1 VRIILR
7 AIAALVLALLPF
19 AQLIKP
25 ESAQASYNFAF
36 PITVQDTSNVS
47 RTNVPVILSFGG
59 TQLINAGYTVNGLD
73 TNMQNGVVSIPYMMD
88 TTNVT
93 TVISSLPAG
102 GSIPLNLLTGYSPAQ
117 TSFPIIVGNGG
128 NVTTANDIA
137 FTPVGSASMNWVGY
151 LNTSDI
157 EECILIRESVGFWY
171 PKIFVSS
178 IGVVTANRT
187 FAPTWNLSVSGV
199 PSGTTNITLSWDG
212 VNTTLNVNGTTNTT
226 ATADPFPWGL
236 DWKWMYKI
244 PYTTSIKYTVDGV
257 ELIHYQPSTMVV
269 GTALP
274 NLDSGGL
281 YPGTINFGT
290 NSNINVIY
298 GQQTSTQQIAVTGNV
313 TPGFQV
319 PAFPMPNSWFA
330 SGEGLQKYQNG
341 LATVISGNSTVLG
354 LGTNWTS
361 VLEGRS
367 FQMNGTAS
375 SFNITAVNSTTNLTL
390 SVPYSLA
397 SVGPAPYSIDPANP
411 PPYYSLFYD
420 IAAQAGI
427 PVQTLYFIIVMPL
440 AFLGA
445 LLCIVYTKSA
455 LLGVLVL
462 TIVMFLASAATIVP
476 MWIPFSILV
485 LDFGIMYLYRQIT
498 Y

>member
-1 VRIILR
+1 
-7 AIAALVLALLPF
+7 
-19 AQLIKP
+19 
-25 ESAQASYNFAF
+25 
-36 PITVQDTSNVS
+36 
-47 RTNVPVILSFGG
+47 
-59 TQLINAGYTVNGLD
+59 
-73 TNMQNGVVSIPYMMD
+73 
-88 TTNVT
+88 
-93 TVISSLPAG
+93 
-102 GSIPLNLLTGYSPAQ
+102 
-117 TSFPIIVGNGG
+117 
-128 NVTTANDIA
+128 
-137 FTPVGSASMNWVGY
+137 MNWVGY

-411 PPYYSLFYD
+411 PPYYS
-420 IAAQAGI
+420 
-427 PVQTLYFIIVMPL
+427 
-440 AFLGA
+440 
-445 LLCIVYTKSA
+445 
-455 LLGVLVL
+455 
-462 TIVMFLASAATIVP
+462 
-476 MWIPFSILV
+476 
-485 LDFGIMYLYRQIT
+485 
-498 Y
+498 